1 MRKRDYYEILGVP
14 RTASEQEI
22 QRAYR
27 RLARSLHPD
36 VNKQQDADKKF
47 KELNEAREVLK
58 DPEKRRLYDSYGHH
72 WREAGTSHQSQ
83 PRSNR
88 GGRGRARAE
97 AFGGEQFASSAGWQE
112 VVEELFRRSSS
123 GHDSWGP
130 EAENLATAGRAE
142 AEVTVSLADVF
153 FGATK
158 TLALN
163 SYSLAADGNMRPTQ
177 RTVQVKI
184 PKGIAE
190 GATLRLAGQGG
201 GEIYLRLRIAPDPN
215 FTRDGD
221 DLLTVVAISPWEA
234 ALGATIPVRTL
245 DGSVTVRVPKG
256 SQNRQRLRLR
266 GKGMPRRDGSDG
278 DLLVELEIRMPE
290 TIGGE
295 EERLF
300 QQLAKISRFDP
311 RTFTAQK
318 RGRVTRE

>member
-83 PRSNR
+83 ARSNR
-88 GGRGRARAE
+88 GGRGRAKAE

-190 GATLRLAGQGG
+190 GARLRLAGQGG

-311 RTFTAQK
+311 RAFTAQK

>member
-58 DPEKRRLYDSYGHH
+58 DPEKRRLNDSNGHH

-83 PRSNR
+83 ARSNR
-88 GGRGRARAE
+88 GGRGRARNE

-130 EAENLATAGRAE
+130 EAENLTTAGRAE

-163 SYSLAADGNMRPTQ
+163 SYSLAADGSMRPTQ

-190 GATLRLAGQGG
+190 GARLRLAGQGG

-290 TIGGE
+290 TMGGE

-311 RTFTAQK
+311 RAFTAQK